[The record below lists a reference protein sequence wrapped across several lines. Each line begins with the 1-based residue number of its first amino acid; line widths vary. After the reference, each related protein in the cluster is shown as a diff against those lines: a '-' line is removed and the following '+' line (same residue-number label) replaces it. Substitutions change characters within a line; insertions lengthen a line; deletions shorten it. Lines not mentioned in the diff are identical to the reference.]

1 MPPGTSKLA
10 QQFSLHAPQFVIPGP
25 PRAQLGAS
33 GPASDGPP
41 GHVGVS
47 ALRPSAPPSSDWVA
61 PVEPVPLTTEPLA
74 PVPPMAPRLPPTTG
88 VPLVMEPLSVPAA
101 LTRLDPELEPL
112 TAPAAAPPIV
122 PETLS
127 LVPLARPPQ
136 AAM

>member
-1 MPPGTSKLA
+1 
-10 QQFSLHAPQFVIPGP
+10 
-25 PRAQLGAS
+25 
-33 GPASDGPP
+33 
-41 GHVGVS
+41 
-47 ALRPSAPPSSDWVA
+47 
-61 PVEPVPLTTEPLA
+61 
-74 PVPPMAPRLPPTTG
+74 MAPRLPPTTG

-136 AAM
+136 AAMARKTNVVSDHRAWFVENSAATSGMIAPNGAPGS